1 MVYIVAKNDKFH
13 PVRADYYKIE
23 KGVLTLY
30 LKVKSGMMNKYTT
43 HTKVGSFKGW
53 DFIKV
58 IKE

>member
-30 LKVKSGMMNKYTT
+30 LKVKSG
-43 HTKVGSFKGW
+43 W